1 MASDREQLELPDEF
15 TCLTMWLRLVSI
27 LNNGDGDISM
37 RNYAQINLATKDS
50 APPPDLKISDYE
62 VLDSMTAVLIRNQEI
77 VSACYNGIRTTHMP
91 LNFTVMANPTLG
103 TQSFGVRIARNG
115 SSIWSMIQ
123 EGGAFKYEWRQVKLP
138 AHLIINLT
146 W

>member
-1 MASDREQLELPDEF
+1 
-15 TCLTMWLRLVSI
+15 
-27 LNNGDGDISM
+27 
-37 RNYAQINLATKDS
+37 
-50 APPPDLKISDYE
+50 
-62 VLDSMTAVLIRNQEI
+62 MTAVLIRNQEI
-77 VSACYNGIRTTHMP
+77 VSACYNGVRTTHML